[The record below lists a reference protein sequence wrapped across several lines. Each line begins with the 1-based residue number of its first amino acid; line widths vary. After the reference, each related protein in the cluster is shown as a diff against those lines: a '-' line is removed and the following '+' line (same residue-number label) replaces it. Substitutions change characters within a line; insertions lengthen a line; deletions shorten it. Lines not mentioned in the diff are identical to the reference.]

1 MPMHGSHGT
10 AYGSQVARTPV
21 RETHANQPLQAG
33 VVRESPAASTR
44 DTPLFDSP
52 SGGSEP
58 AMAPTVGDR
67 QLWDAPESTGGT
79 VRSMEDR

>member
-1 MPMHGSHGT
+1 MHGSHGT

-58 AMAPTVGDR
+58 AMAPTVGGDR